1 MKNTDTDH
9 QEMLLFSLTI
19 PVTLNSPTKKSPKE
33 EGIKPLTSKQWNWGL
48 PVVLALGK
56 ACFTSNKIL
65 FQIFQILEVVY
76 SLKKKKKKKK
86 KTTRKVCNNVINWIQ
101 YKNEF
106 YIYEFRK

>member
-1 MKNTDTDH
+1 MKNTDTDN

-19 PVTLNSPTKKSPKE
+19 PLTLNSPTKKSPKE
-33 EGIKPLTSKQWNWGL
+33 EGIKTLTSKQWNWGL

-65 FQIFQILEVVY
+65 FQIFQILEAVY
-76 SLKKKKKKKK
+76 SLNKKKKK
-86 KTTRKVCNNVINWIQ
+86 KTTRKVCNNVINWVQ

>member
-1 MKNTDTDH
+1 MKNADTDN

-19 PVTLNSPTKKSPKE
+19 PLTLNSSTKKSPKE
-33 EGIKPLTSKQWNWGL
+33 EGIKTLTSKQWNWGL

-76 SLKKKKKKKK
+76 SLNK
-86 KTTRKVCNNVINWIQ
+86 KTKKRRKLQ
-101 YKNEF
+101 EKYATM
-106 YIYEFRK
+106 

>member
-1 MKNTDTDH
+1 MKNADTDN

-19 PVTLNSPTKKSPKE
+19 PLTLNSSTKKSPKE
-33 EGIKPLTSKQWNWGL
+33 EGIKTLTSKQWNWGL

-76 SLKKKKKKKK
+76 SLNKKKNKKKEENYKK
-86 KTTRKVCNNVINWIQ
+86 SMQQCN
-101 YKNEF
+101 
-106 YIYEFRK
+106 

>member
-1 MKNTDTDH
+1 MKNTDTDN

-19 PVTLNSPTKKSPKE
+19 PLTLNSPTKKSPKE
-33 EGIKPLTSKQWNWGL
+33 EGIKTLTSKQWNWGL

-65 FQIFQILEVVY
+65 FQIFQILK
-76 SLKKKKKKKK
+76 LCILWTKKKKK

>member
-19 PVTLNSPTKKSPKE
+19 PLTLNSPTKKSPKE

-56 ACFTSNKIL
+56 AWFTSNKIR

-76 SLKKKKKKKK
+76 SLNKKNKKKKE
-86 KTTRKVCNNVINWIQ
+86 TTRKVCNNVINWIQ